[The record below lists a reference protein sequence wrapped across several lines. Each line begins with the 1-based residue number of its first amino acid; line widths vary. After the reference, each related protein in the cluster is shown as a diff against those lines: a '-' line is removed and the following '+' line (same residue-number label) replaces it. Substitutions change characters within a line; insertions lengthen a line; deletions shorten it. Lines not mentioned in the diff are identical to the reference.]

1 MYNVFK
7 MTYTAATATETA
19 ARVLTTVP
27 FPSTELLRYLD
38 SIGVAS
44 DTLMVVD
51 HSFDKDARENGELQ
65 QMLNA
70 DAEHGVMINGLVYEP
85 LMAGA
90 SQMREAKSLW
100 CNREFTPLIRKWFSL
115 NVNTHAM
122 SPNKAAK
129 YAALTMSS
137 SMPWGEAFPDDGL
150 YGLYEQIDIDRV
162 AVFKDVENEV
172 SGVFDRVFPDEVESD
187 VPMSVEAKFTD
198 GMSLYVVDDSHLTPN
213 QRQRVVERMEA
224 FTFRAPWFKGLAVP
238 VLKSALCQWFLDH
251 DKSMLIKDFWGNTV
265 NLRDLQLISFGTTF
279 KAAKAV
285 QSWESFKAAFK
296 QYGREFSVCVLAH
309 SRKLDVPYQQM
320 QTIEFSPEEIR
331 AIVDRH
337 TEMMSEYTKPEN
349 APKLLSGN
357 MGKVV
362 ALMPELMNFW
372 FIRQQ
377 MQTAY
382 ANKRRKV
389 LGGRYM
395 LASYNPFAAPDP
407 VAVLE
412 HLSGMTVSGQI
423 APKQV
428 SCRLFGEKRVDVTRC
443 PHLDHAHAVRDN
455 IRVKAYDG
463 LYLGH
468 TCFFAVG
475 DATMPLLQMDYDG
488 DHVNVTDDKLIVNA
502 ALRTS
507 AYVYHN
513 RPLTYPAMDA
523 VGGKSETKYFK
534 RMIPNIKSAPVG
546 LYANALTKIWAGR
559 EPGYKGFNKIR
570 NDVDFLTR
578 RANTCID
585 AATHGD
591 DKSSGRAEELT
602 KKLAK
607 TPMPMFHKYAKGKL
621 DKNGIDV
628 IPQNGKDSY
637 QYYETSS
644 LDTMCRQLE
653 ENLSAVLRVSGY
665 DGDMLPR
672 MTKDQMAVMMV
683 RTAKNNRIKDLIHD
697 SNKRTGEEEGL
708 FNRIAKRR
716 VEEWSK
722 LNANNALEH
731 VAEFD
736 SGVASTAI
744 KEIEAHAAKYGYTL
758 DDAYNSIVNE
768 LFVTRGYKL
777 DKPEDN
783 QRFLPQLLRTF
794 WVIFGEKALDTV
806 LDNLEHDGANME
818 KADLADDD
826 YEAAFDVIDS
836 DESFFD

>member
-1 MYNVFK
+1 MYNVYK
-7 MTYTAATATETA
+7 MSYKPATATEPA
-19 ARVLTTVP
+19 GRIVTTVP

-51 HSFDKDARENGELQ
+51 HSFDKEARENGELQ

-70 DAEHGVMINGLVYEP
+70 DVERGVMINGLLYEP

-100 CNREFTPLIRKWFSL
+100 CNHEFATRIRKWFCL
-115 NVNTHAM
+115 NVNTRKLSA
-122 SPNKAAK
+122 NKSAK

-150 YGLYEQIDIDRV
+150 YGLYKQIDIDRV
-162 AVFKDVENEV
+162 AVFKDVDNDV
-172 SGVFDRVFPDEVESD
+172 SGVFDRVFPDKVERNT
-187 VPMSVEAKFTD
+187 PMSVEAKFTD

-213 QRQRVVERMEA
+213 QRQRVIERMEA

-238 VLKSALCQWFLDH
+238 VLKSELCKWFLDH
-251 DKSMLIKDFWGNTV
+251 DKSMLVKDFWGNTV

-285 QSWESFKAAFK
+285 ASWESFKAAFK
-296 QYGREFSVCVLAH
+296 QYKREFSVCVLAH
-309 SRKLDVPYQQM
+309 SRKLDIPYQQM
-320 QTIEFSPEEIR
+320 QTIEFEPDEIR

-337 TEMMSEYTKPEN
+337 TEMMGEYTMAEN
-349 APKLLSGN
+349 APKLLSGS

-377 MQTAY
+377 MQIAY

-412 HLSGMTVSGQI
+412 HLSGMTISGQI
-423 APKQV
+423 APKKV
-428 SCRLFGEKRVDVTRC
+428 FCRLFDEKRIDVTRC

-468 TCFFAVG
+468 TCFFAIG

-502 ALRTS
+502 ARRTS

-513 RPLTYPAMDA
+513 LPLTYPAMDA
-523 VGGKSETKYFK
+523 VGSQNEPKLFK

-546 LYANALTKIWAGR
+546 LYANALTKIWAGK
-559 EPGYKGFNKIR
+559 EPDSKGFDKIR
-570 NDVDFLTR
+570 DDVDFLTR

-621 DKNGIDV
+621 DKNGIDIV
-628 IPQNGKDSY
+628 PQNNEDGYK
-637 QYYETSS
+637 YYETSA
-644 LDTMCRQLE
+644 LDTMCRELE
-653 ENLSAVLRVSGY
+653 NRLSSVLRVSGY
-665 DGDMLPR
+665 DGDMQAS
-672 MTKDQMAVMMV
+672 MTKEQISVMLV
-683 RTAKNNRIKDLIHD
+683 HTAKVNRITDLIRD
-697 SNKRTGEEEGL
+697 PDNKRTDDEGGL

-716 VEEWSK
+716 VEEWGK

-736 SGVASTAI
+736 SGIASMAI
-744 KEIEAHAAKYGYTL
+744 QEIEAHAAKYGYTL
-758 DDAYNSIVNE
+758 DDAYNCIVCA
-768 LFVTRGYKL
+768 LFVWHTY
-777 DKPEDN
+777 KPEEN
-783 QRFLPQLLRTF
+783 GQRFLPQLLRTF

-806 LDNLEHDGANME
+806 LSNLESEGVDME

>member
-7 MTYTAATATETA
+7 MIYIPATATEPA
-19 ARVLTTVP
+19 GRVVTTVP

-51 HSFDKDARENGELQ
+51 HSFDKEARENGELQ

-70 DAEHGVMINGLVYEP
+70 DVENGVMINGLLYEP

-100 CNREFTPLIRKWFSL
+100 CNHEFALQIRKWFCL
-115 NVNTHAM
+115 NVNTRKLSA
-122 SPNKAAK
+122 NKSAK

-150 YGLYEQIDIDRV
+150 YGLYKQIDIDRV
-162 AVFKDVENEV
+162 AVFKDVDNEV
-172 SGVFDRVFPDEVESD
+172 SGVFDRVFPDKVERNT
-187 VPMSVEAKFTD
+187 PMSVEAKFTD
-198 GMSLYVVDDSHLTPN
+198 GMSLYIVDDSHLTPN
-213 QRQRVVERMEA
+213 QRQRVIERMEA

-238 VLKSALCQWFLDH
+238 VLKSELCKWFLDH
-251 DKSMLIKDFWGNTV
+251 DKSMLVKDFWGNTV

-285 QSWESFKAAFK
+285 ASWESFKVAFK
-296 QYGREFSVCVLAH
+296 QYKREFSVCVLAH
-309 SRKLDVPYQQM
+309 SRKLDIPYQQM
-320 QTIEFSPEEIR
+320 QTIEFKPDEIR

-337 TEMMSEYTKPEN
+337 TEMMGEYTMAEN
-349 APKLLSGN
+349 APKLLSGS

-377 MQTAY
+377 MQIAY

-412 HLSGMTVSGQI
+412 HLSGMTISGQI
-423 APKQV
+423 APKKV
-428 SCRLFGEKRVDVTRC
+428 FCRLFDEKRIDVTRC

-455 IRVKAYDG
+455 IHVKAYDG

-468 TCFFAVG
+468 TCFFAIG
-475 DATMPLLQMDYDG
+475 DAIMPLLQMDYDG

-502 ALRTS
+502 ARRTS

-513 RPLTYPAMDA
+513 LPLTYPAMDA
-523 VGGKSETKYFK
+523 VGNQNEPKLFK

-546 LYANALTKIWAGR
+546 LYANALTKIWAGK
-559 EPGYKGFNKIR
+559 EPGTDGFDKIR
-570 NDVDFLTR
+570 DDVDFLTR

-628 IPQNGKDSY
+628 IPQNGEDGYK
-637 QYYETSS
+637 YYETSA
-644 LDTMCRQLE
+644 LDSMCRELE
-653 ENLSAVLRVSGY
+653 NRLSAVLRVSGY
-665 DGDMLPR
+665 DGDMQAS
-672 MTKDQMAVMMV
+672 MTKEQISVMLV
-683 RTAKNNRIKDLIHD
+683 HTAKVNRITDLIRD
-697 SNKRTGEEEGL
+697 PDNKRTDDEGGL

-716 VEEWSK
+716 VEEWGK

-736 SGVASTAI
+736 SGIASMAI
-744 KEIEAHAAKYGYTL
+744 QEIEAHAAKYGYAL
-758 DDAYNSIVNE
+758 DDAYNCIVCA
-768 LFVTRGYKL
+768 LFVWHTY
-777 DKPEDN
+777 KPEEN
-783 QRFLPQLLRTF
+783 GQRFLPQLLRTF

-806 LDNLEHDGANME
+806 LSNLESEGVDME

>member
-1 MYNVFK
+1 MYNVYK
-7 MTYTAATATETA
+7 MSYVPASATEPA
-19 ARVLTTVP
+19 GRIVTTVP

-51 HSFDKDARENGELQ
+51 HSFDKEARENGELQ

-70 DAEHGVMINGLVYEP
+70 DVENGVMINGLRYEP

-100 CNREFTPLIRKWFSL
+100 CNHEFALQIRKWFCL
-115 NVNTHAM
+115 NVNTRKLSA
-122 SPNKAAK
+122 NKSAK

-137 SMPWGEAFPDDGL
+137 SMPWGEAFPDNGL
-150 YGLYEQIDIDRV
+150 YGLYKQIDIDRV
-162 AVFKDVENEV
+162 AVFKDVDNEV
-172 SGVFDRVFPDEVESD
+172 YGEFDRVFPDKVERNT
-187 VPMSVEAKFTD
+187 PMSVEAKFTD
-198 GMSLYVVDDSHLTPN
+198 GMSLYIVDDSHLTPN
-213 QRQRVVERMEA
+213 QRQRVIERMEA

-238 VLKSALCQWFLDH
+238 VLKSELCKWFLDH
-251 DKSMLIKDFWGNTV
+251 DKSMLVKDFWGNTV

-285 QSWESFKAAFK
+285 ASWESFKAAFK
-296 QYGREFSVCVLAH
+296 QYKREFSVCVMAH
-309 SRKLDVPYQQM
+309 SRKLDIPYQQM
-320 QTIEFSPEEIR
+320 QTVEFTSDEIR

-337 TEMMSEYTKPEN
+337 TEMMNEYTKPEN
-349 APKLLSGN
+349 APKLLSGS

-362 ALMPELMNFW
+362 ALVPELMNFW

-423 APKQV
+423 APKKV
-428 SCRLFGEKRVDVTRC
+428 FCRLFGEKRIDVTRC

-468 TCFFAVG
+468 TCFFAIG

-488 DHVNVTDDKLIVNA
+488 DHVNVTDDKLVVEA
-502 ALRTS
+502 ARRTS
-507 AYVYHN
+507 ADIYHN

-523 VGGKSETKYFK
+523 VGNQNDPKLFK
-534 RMIPNIKSAPVG
+534 RMIPNIKSAPIG
-546 LYANALTKIWAGR
+546 LYANALTKIWAGK
-559 EPGYKGFNKIR
+559 EPDSKGFDKIR
-570 NDVDFLTR
+570 DDVDFLTR

-607 TPMPMFHKYAKGKL
+607 TPMPMFHRYAKGKL

-628 IPQNGKDSY
+628 IPQNGEDGYK
-637 QYYETSS
+637 YYETSA
-644 LDTMCRQLE
+644 LDSMCRELE
-653 ENLSAVLRVSGY
+653 NRLSAVLRVSGY
-665 DGDMLPR
+665 DGSMQAS
-672 MTKDQMAVMMV
+672 MTKEQISVMLV
-683 RTAKNNRIKDLIHD
+683 HTAKVNRITDLIRD
-697 SNKRTGEEEGL
+697 PDNKRTDDEGGL

-716 VEEWSK
+716 VEEWGK

-736 SGVASTAI
+736 SGIASMAI
-744 KEIEAHAAKYGYTL
+744 QEIEAHAAKYGYTL
-758 DDAYNSIVNE
+758 DDAYNCIVCA
-768 LFVTRGYKL
+768 LFIWHTY
-777 DKPEDN
+777 KPEEN
-783 QRFLPQLLRTF
+783 GQRFLPQLLRTF

-806 LDNLEHDGANME
+806 LSNLESEGVDME